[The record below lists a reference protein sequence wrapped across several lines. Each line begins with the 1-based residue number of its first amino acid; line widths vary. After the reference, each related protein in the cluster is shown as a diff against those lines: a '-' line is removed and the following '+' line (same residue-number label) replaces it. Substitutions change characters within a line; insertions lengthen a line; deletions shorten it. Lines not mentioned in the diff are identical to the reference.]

1 MRRAIRKYKGLPN
14 KELTVAYKKISRDLD
29 RAYSNALRVGEQMAE
44 DMEEHKPSN
53 IRKLQ
58 KLDDVVNCLQVE
70 LDSIGML
77 KTGRFC

>member
-1 MRRAIRKYKGLPN
+1 MERAIKKYRGLVN
-14 KELTVAYKKISRDLD
+14 KELTVAYKKVSRELD

-53 IRKLQ
+53 IKKLQ
-58 KLDDVVNCLQVE
+58 KLDDIVNCLQVE

>member
-14 KELTVAYKKISRDLD
+14 KELTVAYKKIGRDLD

-53 IRKLQ
+53 IKKLQ

>member
-1 MRRAIRKYKGLPN
+1 MEQAIKKYRGLAN
-14 KELTVAYKKISRDLD
+14 KELTVAYKKVSRDLD
-29 RAYSNALRVGEQMAE
+29 RAYGNELRVGEQMAE

-53 IRKLQ
+53 IKKLQ

>member
-1 MRRAIRKYKGLPN
+1 MEQAIKKYRGLAN
-14 KELTVAYKKISRDLD
+14 KELTVAYRKVSRDLD

-53 IRKLQ
+53 IKKLQ

>member
-1 MRRAIRKYKGLPN
+1 MERAIKKYRGLVN
-14 KELTVAYKKISRDLD
+14 KELTVAYKKVSRDLD

-53 IRKLQ
+53 IKKLQ
-58 KLDDVVNCLQVE
+58 KLDDIVNCLQVE

>member
-1 MRRAIRKYKGLPN
+1 MERAIKKYRGLVN
-14 KELTVAYKKISRDLD
+14 KELTVAYKKVSRDLD

-53 IRKLQ
+53 IKKLQ

-70 LDSIGML
+70 LDAIGML

>member
-1 MRRAIRKYKGLPN
+1 MRRSIRKYKGLPN

-53 IRKLQ
+53 IKKLQ
-58 KLDDVVNCLQVE
+58 KLDDVVCSLQIE
-70 LDSIGML
+70 LDAIGML

>member
-1 MRRAIRKYKGLPN
+1 MERAIKKYRGLVN
-14 KELTVAYKKISRDLD
+14 KELTVAYKKVSRDLD

-53 IRKLQ
+53 IKKLQ
-58 KLDDVVNCLQVE
+58 KLDDIVNCLQVE
-70 LDSIGML
+70 LDSLGML

>member
-1 MRRAIRKYKGLPN
+1 MRRAIRKYRGLPN
-14 KELTVAYKKISRDLD
+14 KELTVAYRKVSRDLD

-53 IRKLQ
+53 IKKLQ

-70 LDSIGML
+70 LDTIGML

>member
-1 MRRAIRKYKGLPN
+1 MERAIKKYRGLVN
-14 KELTVAYKKISRDLD
+14 KELTVAYKKVSRDLD

-44 DMEEHKPSN
+44 DMEEHKPSK
-53 IRKLQ
+53 IKKLQ
-58 KLDDVVNCLQVE
+58 KLDDIVNCLQVE

>member
-53 IRKLQ
+53 IKKLQ

-70 LDSIGML
+70 LDTIGML

>member
-1 MRRAIRKYKGLPN
+1 MRRSIRKYKGLPN
-14 KELTVAYKKISRDLD
+14 KELTVAYTKISRDLD

-44 DMEEHKPSN
+44 AMEEHKPSN
-53 IRKLQ
+53 IKKLQ

-70 LDSIGML
+70 LDTIGML

>member
-53 IRKLQ
+53 IKKLQ

>member
-1 MRRAIRKYKGLPN
+1 MERAIKKYRGLVN
-14 KELTVAYKKISRDLD
+14 KELTVAYKKVSRDLD

-53 IRKLQ
+53 IKKLQ
-58 KLDDVVNCLQVE
+58 KLDDIVNCLQIE

>member
-1 MRRAIRKYKGLPN
+1 MEKGIKKYRGLPK

>member
-1 MRRAIRKYKGLPN
+1 MEQAIKKYRGLAN
-14 KELTVAYKKISRDLD
+14 KELTVAYKKVSRDLD

-53 IRKLQ
+53 IKKLQ
-58 KLDDVVNCLQVE
+58 KLDDIVNCLQVE

>member
-1 MRRAIRKYKGLPN
+1 MEQAIKKYRGLAN
-14 KELTVAYKKISRDLD
+14 KELTVAYKKVSRDLD

-53 IRKLQ
+53 IKKLQ